1 MSCLQLLPN
10 LTIMLIYKAFLPKA
24 ARLLALLLFTLLFTF
39 KGFGQQA
46 RTIADFDKGWH
57 FNLGDVKGG
66 EATGLNDAGWRQL
79 NLPHDWSIEGKFSKD
94 NPASPEGG
102 ALPGGIGWYRKT
114 FTVPASSKN
123 KLVYIDFDGVY
134 QKSTVWINGHQ
145 LGFRPNGYISFRY
158 ELTPYLNFGGKNT
171 IAVKV
176 DNSVQPNSR
185 WYSGSGIYR
194 NVWLVT
200 TNETAIDHWGTYV
213 TTPSVTDASA
223 TVKIQT
229 SINNPENGKQMLKT
243 ISVDEKGKI
252 LKSASSQVGYVPLK
266 LKTTLYDESGKEVK
280 SISSDVTSVPALS
293 QSVIPQELTITN
305 PKLWSVDRPYLYKA
319 VSRLLLGSYLVDT
332 YTTTFGIRYF
342 NFDADKGFSLN
353 GKYMKILGV
362 CDHHDLGSLGAAI
375 NTRALERQLQMLRSF
390 GCNAIRTSHNPPAP
404 ELLDLCDK
412 MGFIVMDEAFDCWEW
427 KKAKYDYHLYFK
439 EWHKRDLEDQVLRD
453 RNHPSVIIWSIGNE
467 IPQQR
472 DTSALRIAPELA
484 GIVHSQDKTRPI
496 TTANDSPDTS
506 NKIIKSGAIDL
517 IGYNYHEFDYA
528 TFHDRYPG
536 KKFIATETTSGLET
550 RGHYD
555 MPSDSVRVWPARWDR
570 PFKEGNPDNSV
581 SAYDNVRP
589 AWGSTHE
596 ATWKVMKKYDF
607 LSGLFIWTGFDYM
620 GEPTPYSWPSRSSYF
635 GIIDLAGFPK
645 DIYYMYQSEW
655 TNKTVLH
662 IFPHWNWTPGKLVDV
677 WAFYNHADEVEL
689 FLNGKSLGVKK
700 KNGDDLHVMWRVKY
714 EPGTL
719 KAVSRKDG
727 KVVLTREIHTAGAP
741 AKIEL
746 IADRKNIKADG
757 KDLSFI
763 TVKILDKDGNL
774 VPDAANRVNFKL
786 NGPGFIAGVDNGDEV
801 SHDPFK
807 ADYRKAFNGLALAI
821 IQTKEK
827 AGNITFTATS
837 DGLKGATVVLNAK

>member
-1 MSCLQLLPN
+1 MLLH
-10 LTIMLIYKAFLPKA
+10 KAFFTKM
-24 ARLLALLLFTLLFTF
+24 ARPLCLFIMVLFAL
-39 KGFGQQA
+39 KGYSQPG
-46 RTIADFDKGWH
+46 RTVADFDKGWR
-57 FNLGDVKGG
+57 FNLGDVAGG
-66 EATGLNDAGWRQL
+66 EKLDVKDGTWRVL
-79 NLPHDWSIEGKFSKD
+79 DLPHDWSIEGKFSKE
-94 NPASPEGG
+94 NPATPEGG

-114 FTVPASSKN
+114 FTVPASAKN

-134 QKSTVWINGHQ
+134 QKSTVWINGHN

-158 ELTPYLNFGGKNT
+158 DLTPYLNFGGTNT

-194 NVWLVT
+194 NVWLT
-200 TNETAIDHWGTYV
+200 TTDKVAVDHWGTYV
-213 TTPSVTDASA
+213 ITPSVTDKAAEVKVVASILNA
-223 TVKIQT
+223 TRAQQPVTITTTLLNAEGKAVATTTENTVLKDASTRFTQDLK
-229 SINNPENGKQMLKT
+229 INNP
-243 ISVDEKGKI
+243 I
-252 LKSASSQVGYVPLK
+252 
-266 LKTTLYDESGKEVK
+266 
-280 SISSDVTSVPALS
+280 
-293 QSVIPQELTITN
+293 
-305 PKLWSVDRPYLYKA
+305 LWSVEKPYLYKVLTKISGKNSA
-319 VSRLLLGSYLVDT
+319 DS
-332 YTTTFGIRYF
+332 YTTPIGIRYF

-353 GKYMKILGV
+353 GKLMKILGV

-375 NTRALERQLQMLRSF
+375 NTRALERQLQMLKAM
-390 GCNAIRTSHNPPAP
+390 GCNGIRTSHNPPAP

-427 KKAKYDYHLYFK
+427 QKVKYDYHLYFK

-453 RNHPSVIIWSIGNE
+453 RNHPSVMIWSIGNE
-467 IPQQR
+467 IPQQG
-472 DTSALRIAPELA
+472 DTTALRIAPELA
-484 GIVHSQDKTRPI
+484 GIVHSLDKTRPI
-496 TTANDSPDTS
+496 TTANDNPGKG
-506 NKIIKSGAIDL
+506 NKIIQSGAIDL

-536 KKFIATETTSGLET
+536 KKFIATETTSGLEM

-555 MPSDSVRVWPARWDR
+555 MPSDSIRVWPSRYDK
-570 PFKEGNPDNSV
+570 PFTDGNPDNSV

-589 AWGSTHE
+589 GWGSTHE

-607 LSGLFIWTGFDYM
+607 LSGMFIWTGWDYL

-645 DIYYMYQSEW
+645 DVYYMYQSEW

-662 IFPHWNWTPGKLVDV
+662 IFPHWNWTPGKMVDV
-677 WAFYNHADEVEL
+677 WAFYNNADEVEL
-689 FLNGKSLGVKK
+689 FLNGKSLGTKK
-700 KNGDDLHVMWRVKY
+700 KLGEDLHIMWRVKY

-719 KAVSRKDG
+719 KAVSRKNG
-727 KVVLTREIHTAGAP
+727 KVVLIREIHTAGAP

-746 IADRKNIKADG
+746 VADRKNIKADG

-763 TVKILDKDGNL
+763 TVKILDKDGNV
-774 VPDAANRVNFKL
+774 VPNADNLVNFKVS
-786 NGPGFIAGVDNGDEV
+786 GPGFIAGVDNGDEV

-807 ADYRKAFNGLALAI
+807 ANYRKAFNGLALAI

-827 AGNITFTATS
+827 AGNITFTATAA
-837 DGLKGATVVLNAK
+837 GLKSATTVLQVK

>member
-1 MSCLQLLPN
+1 MLL
-10 LTIMLIYKAFLPKA
+10 YKAFLQKA
-24 ARLLALLLFTLLFTF
+24 AGALCLSLIAVLFTL

-46 RTIADFDKGWH
+46 RTVADFDKGWH

-66 EATGLNDAGWRQL
+66 EDVSLNDAGWRLL

-94 NPASPEGG
+94 NPATPEGG

-114 FTVPASSKN
+114 FTVPAASKN

-134 QKSTVWINGHQ
+134 QKSDVWVNGHH

-158 ELTPYLNFGGKNT
+158 ELTPYLNFNGKNT

-200 TNETAIDHWGTYV
+200 TDKIAVDHWGTYV
-213 TTPSVTDASA
+213 ITPAVTDKS
-223 TVKIQT
+223 TDVKIVTTILNGTKASQPVTLTTTILNAQGKTVT
-229 SINNPENGKQMLKT
+229 SSVLKT
-243 ISVDEKGKI
+243 D
-252 LKSASSQVGYVPLK
+252 LKDASSRLTQDLK
-266 LKTTLYDESGKEVK
+266 LD
-280 SISSDVTSVPALS
+280 
-293 QSVIPQELTITN
+293 N
-305 PKLWSVDRPYLYKA
+305 PTLWSVDRPYLYKVVTKISGA
-319 VSRLLLGSYLVDT
+319 NSSDQ
-332 YTTTFGIRYF
+332 YTTPIGIRYF

-353 GKYMKILGV
+353 GKAMKILGV
-362 CDHHDLGSLGAAI
+362 CDHHDLGSLGATV
-375 NTRALERQLQMLRSF
+375 NTRALERQLQMLKAM
-390 GCNAIRTSHNPPAP
+390 GCNGIRTSHNPPAP

-412 MGFIVMDEAFDCWEW
+412 MGFIVMDEAFDCWE
-427 KKAKYDYHLYFK
+427 KGKAKYDYHLFFK
-439 EWHKRDLEDQVLRD
+439 EWHKRDLEDQILRD
-453 RNHPSVIIWSIGNE
+453 RNHPSVMIWSIGNE
-467 IPQQR
+467 IPQQG
-472 DTSALRIAPELA
+472 DTSALRVAPELTA
-484 GIVHSQDKTRPI
+484 IVHSLDRTRPI
-496 TTANDSPDTS
+496 TTANDRPDTS

-528 TFHDRYPG
+528 KFHDRYPG

-555 MPSDSVRVWPARWDR
+555 MPSDSIRIWPARWDK

-607 LSGLFIWTGFDYM
+607 LSGMFIWTGFDYM

-662 IFPHWNWTPGKLVDV
+662 IFPHWNWAPGKTVDV
-677 WAFYNHADEVEL
+677 WAFYNNADEVEL
-689 FLNGKSLGVKK
+689 YLNGKSLGVKK
-700 KNGDDLHVMWRVKY
+700 KTGDDLHIMWRVKY

-719 KAVSRKDG
+719 KAVSRKNG
-727 KVVLTREIHTAGAP
+727 KTVLTREIHTAGTP

-746 IADRKNIKADG
+746 TADRKNIKADS

-763 TVKILDKDGNL
+763 TVRILDKDGNL
-774 VPDAANRVNFKL
+774 VPNADNLVNFKI
-786 NGPGFIAGVDNGDEV
+786 NGEAFIASVDNGDEV

-807 ADYRKAFNGLALAI
+807 ANYRKAFNGLALAI
-821 IQTKEK
+821 VQTKEK
-827 AGNITFTATS
+827 AGAITFTATS
-837 DGLKGATVVLNAK
+837 VGLKGASVVLQAK

>member
-1 MSCLQLLPN
+1 MLPG
-10 LTIMLIYKAFLPKA
+10 KAFFKKAVRSFCLPF
-24 ARLLALLLFTLLFTF
+24 ALVICTLT
-39 KGFGQQA
+39 GYSQQA
-46 RTIADFDKGWH
+46 RTITDFDKGWH
-57 FNLGDVKGG
+57 FHLGDVTGG
-66 EATGLNDAGWRQL
+66 EKAGVNDAGWRML

-94 NPASPEGG
+94 NPATPEGG

-114 FTVPASSKN
+114 FTVPANQKN
-123 KLVYIDFDGVY
+123 KLIYIDFDGVY
-134 QKSTVWINGHQ
+134 QKSDVWVNGHH

-200 TNETAIDHWGTYV
+200 TNKTAIDHWGTYV
-213 TTPSVTDASA
+213 TTKIDKEKA
-223 TVKIQT
+223 TVNVNVTVRYPFQIHEHAPDVNAIEPLQLQT
-229 SINNPENGKQMLKT
+229 L
-243 ISVDEKGKI
+243 V
-252 LKSASSQVGYVPLK
+252 Y
-266 LKTTLYDESGKEVK
+266 
-280 SISSDVTSVPALS
+280 DVTGNEVGNVISKNLADPAEGRM
-293 QSVIPQELTITN
+293 QTYEQQIIITKPN
-305 PKLWSVDRPYLYKA
+305 LWSVDNPYLYKIVTKLYD
-319 VSRLLLGSYLVDT
+319 VSHKGFKNLVDN
-332 YTTTFGIRYF
+332 YTTPLGIRYF

-353 GKYMKILGV
+353 GKPMKILGV
-362 CDHHDLGSLGAAI
+362 CNHHDLGSLGAAV
-375 NTRALERQLQMLRSF
+375 NTRALERQLHILKAM
-390 GCNAIRTSHNPPAP
+390 GCNGIRTSHNPPAS

-439 EWHKRDLEDQVLRD
+439 EWHKRDLEDQILRD
-453 RNHPSVIIWSIGNE
+453 RNHPSVFIWSIGNE
-467 IPQQR
+467 IPQQG
-472 DTSALRIAPELA
+472 DTSALRVAPELA
-484 GIVHSQDKTRPI
+484 GIVHSLDKTRPI
-496 TTANDSPDTS
+496 TTANDNPTKG
-506 NKIIKSGAIDL
+506 NKIIQSGAIDL

-528 TFHDRYPG
+528 AFHDRFPG

-555 MPSDSVRVWPARWDR
+555 MPSDSIRIWPARWDK
-570 PFKEGNPDNSV
+570 PFTEGNADNSV

-607 LSGLFIWTGFDYM
+607 LSGMFVWTGFDYM

-635 GIIDLAGFPK
+635 GIIDMAGFPK

-662 IFPHWNWTPGKLVDV
+662 IFPHWNWEPGKTVDV
-677 WAFYNHADEVEL
+677 WAFYNNADEVEL
-689 FLNGKSLGVKK
+689 FLNGKSVGVKK
-700 KNGDDLHVMWRVKY
+700 KTGDDLHIMWRLKY

-763 TVKILDKDGNL
+763 TVRILDKDGNL
-774 VPDAANRVNFKL
+774 VPNAGNMVNFKI
-786 NGPGFIAGVDNGDEV
+786 NGEGFIASVDNGDEV

-821 IQTKEK
+821 IQSKEK

-837 DGLKGATVVLNAK
+837 EGLQGATVVLKAK

>member
-1 MSCLQLLPN
+1 MLPG
-10 LTIMLIYKAFLPKA
+10 KAFLKKA
-24 ARLLALLLFTLLFTF
+24 VRSFCLPITFVLFTLT
-39 KGFGQQA
+39 GYGQQA
-46 RTIADFDKGWH
+46 RTVADFDKGWH
-57 FNLGDVKGG
+57 FHLGDVPGG
-66 EATGLNDAGWRQL
+66 EKAGVNDGSWRTL
-79 NLPHDWSIEGKFSKD
+79 NLPHDWSIEGKFSKE

-114 FTVPASSKN
+114 FTVSADQKN
-123 KLVYIDFDGVY
+123 KLIYIDFDGVY
-134 QKSTVWINGHQ
+134 QKSDVWINGHH

-158 ELTPYLNFGGKNT
+158 ELTPYLNFGGKNI

-200 TNETAIDHWGTYV
+200 TNKTAIDHWGTFV
-213 TTPSVTDASA
+213 TTPQVSSSSA
-223 TVKIQT
+223 TIQIQT
-229 SINNPENGKQMLKT
+229 NINNATNGKQMRNTTVVDLAGKT
-243 ISVDEKGKI
+243 
-252 LKSASSQVGYVPLK
+252 LKSSTSDVGSVQFK
-266 LKTTLYDESGKEVK
+266 LKTTIYDETGKAVK
-280 SISSDVTSVPALS
+280 SITSDAAHSLEPS
-293 QSVIPQELTITN
+293 QSIVPQELTIAN
-305 PKLWSVDRPYLYKA
+305 PHLWSVDHPYLYKV
-319 VSRLLLGSYLVDT
+319 VSELLIDRYVMDT
-332 YTTTFGIRYF
+332 YTTPLGIRYF

-353 GKYMKILGV
+353 GKPMKILGV
-362 CDHHDLGSLGAAI
+362 CNHHDLGSLGAAV
-375 NTRALERQLQMLRSF
+375 NTRALERQLQMLKAM
-390 GCNAIRTSHNPPAP
+390 GCNGIRTSHNPPAP

-453 RNHPSVIIWSIGNE
+453 RNHPSVFIWSIGNE
-467 IPQQR
+467 IPQQG
-472 DTSALRIAPELA
+472 DTSALRVAPELA
-484 GIVHSQDKTRPI
+484 GIVHSLDTTRPI
-496 TTANDSPDTS
+496 TTANDNPTKG
-506 NKIIKSGAIDL
+506 NKIIQSGAIDL

-528 TFHDRYPG
+528 KFHDRFPG

-555 MPSDSVRVWPARWDR
+555 MPSDSIRIWPSRWDK
-570 PFKEGNPDNSV
+570 PFTEGNPDNSV

-607 LSGLFIWTGFDYM
+607 LSGMFIWTGFDYM

-635 GIIDLAGFPK
+635 GIIDMAGFPK

-662 IFPHWNWTPGKLVDV
+662 IFPHWNWEPGKTVDV
-677 WAFYNHADEVEL
+677 WAFYNNADEVEL
-689 FLNGKSLGVKK
+689 FLNGKSVGVKK
-700 KNGDDLHVMWRVKY
+700 KSGDDLHVMWRLKY

-719 KAVSRKDG
+719 KAISRKNG
-727 KVVLTREIHTAGAP
+727 QVVLTREIRTAGAP

-746 IADRKNIKADG
+746 VADRKIIKADG

-763 TVKILDKDGNL
+763 TVRILDKDGNL
-774 VPDAANRVNFKL
+774 VPNANNLVNFKI
-786 NGPGFIAGVDNGDEV
+786 NGEGFIASVDNGDEV

-821 IQTKEK
+821 IQSKEK

-837 DGLKGATVVLNAK
+837 AGLQGATVVLMAK

>member
-1 MSCLQLLPN
+1 VSILQLLPKVPFIMN
-10 LTIMLIYKAFLPKA
+10 YKTFISKATSLFAIIFFLLTSVS
-24 ARLLALLLFTLLFTF
+24 
-39 KGFGQQA
+39 GFAQA
-46 RTIADFDKGWH
+46 RSVADFDKGWH
-57 FNLGDVKGG
+57 FHLGDVNNG
-66 EATGLNDAGWRQL
+66 EKASVNDANWRLL

-102 ALPGGIGWYRKT
+102 ALPGGIGWYRKI
-114 FTVPASSKN
+114 FTVPVASKN

-134 QKSTVWINGHQ
+134 QKSDVWVNGRH

-158 ELTPYLNFGGKNT
+158 ELTPYLNFGGPNT

-200 TNETAIDHWGTYV
+200 TNKVAIDHWGTYV
-213 TTPSVTDASA
+213 TTTDVSTKSA
-223 TVKIQT
+223 MVNLKVRVKNDAKSSAITVKTVIY
-229 SINNPENGKQMLKT
+229 NAAGKRVSEYGDIISKATLKDT
-243 ISVDEKGKI
+243 VISSNQN
-252 LKSASSQVGYVPLK
+252 LA
-266 LKTTLYDESGKEVK
+266 VK
-280 SISSDVTSVPALS
+280 SPS
-293 QSVIPQELTITN
+293 
-305 PKLWSVDRPYLYKA
+305 LWSVERPYLYKVVTTVMA
-319 VSRLLLGSYLVDT
+319 NNKIADV
-332 YTTTFGIRYF
+332 YTTSLGIRYF

-353 GKYMKILGV
+353 GKPMKILGV

-375 NTRALERQLQMLRSF
+375 NTRALERQLQMLKAM
-390 GCNAIRTSHNPPAP
+390 GCNGIRTSHNPPAP

-427 KKAKYDYHLYFK
+427 KKAKFDYHLYFK
-439 EWHKRDLEDQVLRD
+439 EWHKRDLEDQILRD
-453 RNHPSVIIWSIGNE
+453 RNHPSVMIWSIGNE
-467 IPQQR
+467 IPQQG

-484 GIVHSQDKTRPI
+484 GIVRSLDKTRPI
-496 TTANDSPDTS
+496 TTANDRPDTT

-528 TFHDRYPG
+528 KFHDRYPG

-555 MPSDSVRVWPARWDR
+555 MPSDSIRIWPARWDK
-570 PFKEGNPDNSV
+570 PFTEGNPDNSV

-607 LSGLFIWTGFDYM
+607 LSGMFIWTGFDYL

-655 TNKTVLH
+655 TDKTVLH
-662 IFPHWNWTPGKLVDV
+662 ILPHWNWEAGKTVDV

-689 FLNGKSLGVKK
+689 YLNGKSVGIKK
-700 KNGDDLHVMWRVKY
+700 KTGDDLHVMWRLKY

-727 KVVLTREIHTAGAP
+727 KIVLTREIHTTGKP

-774 VPDAANRVNFKL
+774 VPDAANLVNFKI
-786 NGPGFIAGVDNGDEV
+786 NGAAFIASVDNGDPV
-801 SHDPFK
+801 SHDSFK
-807 ADYRKAFNGLALAI
+807 VDYRKAFNGLALAI
-821 IQTKEK
+821 VQAKEK

-837 DGLKGATVVLNAK
+837 KGLQSASIIIQTKP

>member
-1 MSCLQLLPN
+1 MTNYKTFMPKAGSLSGLLF
-10 LTIMLIYKAFLPKA
+10 LFMLIAMN
-24 ARLLALLLFTLLFTF
+24 
-39 KGFGQQA
+39 GFAQQT
-46 RTIADFDKGWH
+46 RSVADFDKGWH
-57 FNLGDVKGG
+57 FHLGDVNEG
-66 EATGLNDAGWRQL
+66 EKASVNDASWRLL

-94 NPASPEGG
+94 NPATPEGG

-114 FTVPASSKN
+114 FTVPAASKG

-134 QKSTVWINGHQ
+134 QKSDVWINGHH

-200 TNETAIDHWGTYV
+200 TNKVAIDHWGTYV
-213 TTPSVTDASA
+213 TTSEVSKEEAKINLQVKVKNKDRASA
-223 TVKIQT
+223 ITV
-229 SINNPENGKQMLKT
+229 
-243 ISVDEKGKI
+243 
-252 LKSASSQVGYVPLK
+252 
-266 LKTTLYDESGKEVK
+266 KTTLYDAAGK
-280 SISSDVTSVPALS
+280 ALS
-293 QSVIPQELTITN
+293 GAGAIVQKSSWGDSVINAEQVFTVKKPV
-305 PKLWSVDRPYLYKA
+305 LWSVNNPYQYK
-319 VSRLLLGSYLVDT
+319 LVTQVIKNAKVLDE
-332 YTTTFGIRYF
+332 YTTPVGIRYF
-342 NFDADKGFSLN
+342 NFDADKGFTLN
-353 GKYMKILGV
+353 GKPMKILGV

-375 NTRALERQLQMLRSF
+375 NTRALERQLQMLKAM
-390 GCNAIRTSHNPPAP
+390 GCNGIRTSHNPPAP

-412 MGFIVMDEAFDCWEW
+412 MGFVVMDEAFDCWEW
-427 KKAKYDYHLYFK
+427 KKATFDYHLYFK

-453 RNHPSVIIWSIGNE
+453 RNHPSVMIWSIGNE
-467 IPQQR
+467 IPQQG

-484 GIVHSQDKTRPI
+484 GIVHSLDKTRPI
-496 TTANDSPDTS
+496 TTANDRPDTS

-517 IGYNYHEFDYA
+517 VGYNYHEFDYA
-528 TFHDRYPG
+528 KFHDRYPG

-555 MPSDSVRVWPARWDR
+555 MPSDSIRVWPSRYDK
-570 PFKEGNPDNSV
+570 PFTDGNPDNSV

-607 LSGLFIWTGFDYM
+607 LSGMFIWTGFDYL

-645 DIYYMYQSEW
+645 DVYYMYQSEW
-655 TNKTVLH
+655 TDKTVLH
-662 IFPHWNWTPGKLVDV
+662 IFPHWNWEPGKTVDV

-689 FLNGKSLGVKK
+689 YLNGKSVGKK
-700 KNGDDLHVMWRVKY
+700 KKTGVDLHVMWRLKY

-727 KVVLTREIHTAGAP
+727 KVVLTQEIHTAGKP

-763 TVKILDKDGNL
+763 TVKILDKDGNV
-774 VPDAANRVNFKL
+774 VPDAANLVNFKVS
-786 NGPGFIAGVDNGDEV
+786 PDGFIAGVDNGDPV
-801 SHDPFK
+801 SHDSFK
-807 ADYRKAFNGLALAI
+807 VDYRKAFNGLALAI
-821 IQTKEK
+821 VQAKEK

-837 DGLKGATVVLNAK
+837 KGLQSATIMIQTKP

>member
-1 MSCLQLLPN
+1 
-10 LTIMLIYKAFLPKA
+10 MLAKKAFFPKA
-24 ARLLALLLFTLLFTF
+24 IRLFCLFLIALLFAS
-39 KGFGQQA
+39 KGFSQQG
-46 RTIADFDKGWH
+46 RTVVDFDKGWH
-57 FNLGDVKGG
+57 FHLGDVAGG
-66 EATGLNDAGWRQL
+66 EKPNLGVSGWRVL

-94 NPASPEGG
+94 NPATPEGG

-114 FTVPASSKN
+114 FTVPADSKN
-123 KLVYIDFDGVY
+123 KLIYIDFDGVY
-134 QKSTVWINGHQ
+134 QKSDVWINGHH

-158 ELTPYLNFGGKNT
+158 ELTPYLNFGGSNT

-200 TNETAIDHWGTYV
+200 TGKVAVDHWGTYV
-213 TTPSVTDASA
+213 TTPEVSAQSAAIKINTCIRNTTGKQQVVTVSTSVINAEGKAVATMSTKITLKDAV
-223 TVKIQT
+223 TQT
-229 SINNPENGKQMLKT
+229 SQDINVNNPT
-243 ISVDEKGKI
+243 
-252 LKSASSQVGYVPLK
+252 
-266 LKTTLYDESGKEVK
+266 
-280 SISSDVTSVPALS
+280 
-293 QSVIPQELTITN
+293 
-305 PKLWSVDRPYLYKA
+305 LWSVEQPYLYKVVTK
-319 VSRLLLGSYLVDT
+319 VSGQNSADT
-332 YTTTFGIRYF
+332 YTTPLGIRYF

-362 CDHHDLGSLGAAI
+362 CDHHDLGSLGAAV
-375 NTRALERQLQMLRSF
+375 NTRALERQLQMLKSF

-404 ELLDLCDK
+404 DLLDLCDK

-439 EWHKRDLEDQVLRD
+439 EWHKRDLEDQILRD

-467 IPQQR
+467 IPQQG

-484 GIVHSQDKTRPI
+484 GIVHSLDTTRPI
-496 TTANDSPDTS
+496 TTANDNPGKG
-506 NKIIKSGAIDL
+506 NKIIQSGAIDL

-555 MPSDSVRVWPARWDR
+555 MPSDSIRVWPSRYDK
-570 PFKEGNPDNSV
+570 PFTEGNPDNSV

-607 LSGLFIWTGFDYM
+607 LSGMFIWTGFDYL

-645 DIYYMYQSEW
+645 DIFYMYQSEW
-655 TNKTVLH
+655 TDKTVLH
-662 IFPHWNWTPGKLVDV
+662 IFPHWNWTPGKMVDV

-700 KNGDDLHVMWRVKY
+700 KNGDDLHIMWRVKY

-746 IADRKNIKADG
+746 TADRKNIKADG
-757 KDLSFI
+757 RDLSFI

-774 VPDAANRVNFKL
+774 VPDADNLVNFKI

-821 IQTKEK
+821 VQTKEK

-837 DGLKGATVVLNAK
+837 KGLQGATVVLKTK

>member
-1 MSCLQLLPN
+1 MLPG
-10 LTIMLIYKAFLPKA
+10 KAFFKKAVRLFCLPF
-24 ARLLALLLFTLLFTF
+24 ALVMCTLT
-39 KGFGQQA
+39 GYSQQA
-46 RTIADFDKGWH
+46 RTVTDFDKGWH
-57 FNLGDVKGG
+57 FHLGDVTGG
-66 EATGLNDAGWRQL
+66 EKENVNDAGWRML

-94 NPASPEGG
+94 NPATPEGG

-114 FTVPASSKN
+114 FTVPANQKN
-123 KLVYIDFDGVY
+123 KLIYIDFDGVY
-134 QKSTVWINGHQ
+134 QKSDVWVNGHH

-158 ELTPYLNFGGKNT
+158 EMTPYLNFGGKNT

-200 TNETAIDHWGTYV
+200 TNKTAIDHWGTYI
-213 TTPSVTDASA
+213 TTPKVTSSSA
-223 TVKIQT
+223 TIQIQT
-229 SINNPENGKQMLKT
+229 QLTKIAT
-243 ISVDEKGKI
+243 EKLG
-252 LKSASSQVGYVPLK
+252 
-266 LKTTLYDESGKEVK
+266 LKTTIYDEAGVVVK
-280 SISSDVTSVPALS
+280 SVTSEISGHDSPQVSL
-293 QSVIPQELTITN
+293 QQELTIEH
-305 PKLWSVDRPYLYKA
+305 PHLWSTGHPYLYKA
-319 VSRLLLGSYLVDT
+319 VSQIVSGTAFILSGFYHGGDS

-342 NFDADKGFSLN
+342 NFDPDKGFSLN
-353 GKYMKILGV
+353 GKPMKILGV
-362 CDHHDLGSLGAAI
+362 CNHHDLGSLGAAV
-375 NTRALERQLQMLRSF
+375 NTRALERQLQMLKAM
-390 GCNAIRTSHNPPAP
+390 GCNGIRTSHNPPAP

-439 EWHKRDLEDQVLRD
+439 EWHKRDLEDQILRD
-453 RNHPSVIIWSIGNE
+453 RNHPSVFIWSIGNE
-467 IPQQR
+467 IPQQG
-472 DTSALRIAPELA
+472 DTSALRVAPELA
-484 GIVHSQDKTRPI
+484 GIVHSLDKTRPI
-496 TTANDSPDTS
+496 TTANDNPTKG
-506 NKIIKSGAIDL
+506 NKIIQSGAIDL

-528 TFHDRYPG
+528 TFHERFPG

-555 MPSDSVRVWPARWDR
+555 MPSDSIRIWPARWDK
-570 PFKEGNPDNSV
+570 PFTEGNADNSV

-607 LSGLFIWTGFDYM
+607 LSGMFVWTGFDYM

-635 GIIDLAGFPK
+635 GIIDMAGFPK

-655 TNKTVLH
+655 TNKNVLH
-662 IFPHWNWTPGKLVDV
+662 IFPHWNWERGKTVDV
-677 WAFYNHADEVEL
+677 WAFYNNADEVEL
-689 FLNGKSLGVKK
+689 FLNGKSVGVKK
-700 KNGDDLHVMWRVKY
+700 KTGDDLHVMWRLKY

-719 KAVSRKDG
+719 KAVSRKNG
-727 KVVLTREIHTAGAP
+727 QVVLTREIRTAGPP

-763 TVKILDKDGNL
+763 TVRILDKAGNL
-774 VPDAANRVNFKL
+774 VPNAGNMVNFKI
-786 NGPGFIAGVDNGDEV
+786 NGEGFIASVDNGDEV

-821 IQTKEK
+821 VQSKEK

-837 DGLKGATVVLNAK
+837 AGLQGATMVLKTK